1 MRNPLQRLWRF
12 LVQQPARPA
21 VEDPGPV
28 DAIVR
33 LLKSEQVRLNARSK
47 GSGEALEPHE

>member
-1 MRNPLQRLWRF
+1 MRFPLPRLWQF
-12 LVQQPARPA
+12 LVRQSARPA

-33 LLKSEQVRLNARSK
+33 LLKSDQVRLNAPSK
-47 GSGEALEPHE
+47 GSGEAVEPQE